1 MIPTALAFLQVT
13 GSQSM
18 MRPAGQGAS
27 HISTL
32 GWIVFITL
40 LVVAFI
46 MWILIAWVGV
56 RRRGSF
62 DIKPPYEPEG
72 GQDWILTGG
81 FIIPFVILTTLFV
94 LSLDT
99 LSKFPMHMADDP
111 PTPDIVVIGHQWW
124 WEIRYE
130 DGPVFDYFTTA
141 NELHIPTHRTINIE
155 VLSADVIHSFWVPR
169 IHGKIDTIPGQ
180 ANFIRIEADDVGVYR
195 GECAEF
201 CGDQHAHMGM
211 LIIAQTPSDYD
222 KWLADQ
228 RLPGA
233 TPTTPDAQAGKQAFL
248 NAACVLCHKVRGTV
262 AGGTVAPD
270 LTHIGSRMSLA
281 ADTLTNNTGSLAAWI
296 THAQSLKPGCQM
308 PDITAFNGDQLRDLV
323 AYLQQLK

>member
-1 MIPTALAFLQVT
+1 MISTVLAFLQVT

-18 MRPAGQGAS
+18 LQPAGQAAGR
-27 HISTL
+27 ISTL
-32 GWIVFITL
+32 GWITFLML
-40 LVVAFI
+40 LIIAFI
-46 MWILIAWVGV
+46 MWIIIVWVGV
-56 RRRGSF
+56 RHRGTV
-62 DIKPPYEPEG
+62 DIKPPYEPKG

-81 FIIPFVILTTLFV
+81 FIVPFVILTTLFV
-94 LSLDT
+94 LSLNT
-99 LSKFPMHMADDP
+99 LAKFPMRMTADP
-111 PTPDIVVIGHQWW
+111 PTPDIVVVGHQWW

-141 NELHIPTHRTINIE
+141 NELHIPTHRPINVE

-180 ANFIRIEADDVGVYR
+180 PNFIRIEANDVGVYR

-211 LIIAQTPSDYD
+211 LIIAQTPADYD

-233 TPTTPDAQAGKQAFL
+233 TPITPDAQAGKEVFL
-248 NAACVLCHKVRGTV
+248 SAACVLCHKVRGTL

-308 PDITAFNGDQLRDLV
+308 PDVTQFNGDQLRDLV